1 MTASISH
8 GVQAIGLACI
18 PIEDMPADSVALAR
32 KPVAA
37 AVLTL
42 RTRDD
47 GHPELVATR
56 LSDARDTEFPLPWL
70 IDQALMPG
78 MVKLISA
85 EDRHVLAGDTMA
97 RRYFVEERLAA
108 LCRGTDVVDPGSLPD
123 AGVSDE
129 AALWKRLEIP
139 FGRVDDRAVKRCWSR
154 GAPGVAEDIALGTA
168 VVRGRSMLP
177 GLREGDL
184 LLVRYGARVRPGD
197 LVVARFVDGTLA
209 VKRAVEPRALRDG
222 RPGWWVLSDNPD
234 EGVDSRHRGPV
245 ANESVLA
252 VVRLR
257 LWPSPRLG
265 RRFRSP

>member
-168 VVRGRSMLP
+168 V
-177 GLREGDL
+177 
-184 LLVRYGARVRPGD
+184 AR
-197 LVVARFVDGTLA
+197 LMTWAH
-209 VKRAVEPRALRDG
+209 RAGFDAAEPEAFFETMIALRDWAAIEAE
-222 RPGWWVLSDNPD
+222 RMPS
-234 EGVDSRHRGPV
+234 
-245 ANESVLA
+245 
-252 VVRLR
+252 LR
-257 LWPSPRLG
+257 LLDRSRPV
-265 RRFRSP
+265 RRASSFIHAYRDYRARRDAGDAEPMWTSFEDGLFHT